1 MLAISPLFA
10 TANGHWRLA
19 SKAYRRLSHLV
30 IWSTS
35 GPPVTAAT
43 VGRLRVIMP
52 TVGILV
58 LSWGLTGSTTHIA
71 AQEMCARIPPQQGLA
86 GVRWYADNAG
96 SIVDREKR
104 RQHEAAV
111 KPLHDLMQIVSAAA
125 DQALERASKDRSA
138 SCALTNLSAWAK
150 NGALLA
156 RPRWGVDL
164 GEQTIAVVGLN
175 LAALKLNTGG
185 QPLPLEVLAWI
196 GKTTEAIVATYE
208 AGVQRANLYAW
219 SGVAAASN
227 DVLSGTGRFKAYHD
241 RVWRESVAKI
251 RADGYVDGELS
262 RRGRAHIYHNYLRG
276 ALTLLK
282 RLRARLGLAATPE
295 ELAALGRLDAVVN
308 ANACDSAPIAALA
321 GAPQE
326 PFSRWETS
334 IGTYFA
340 EAGKDPSWQRCTR
353 TPASFS
359 GPTYGGRFD
368 MTSRTIDGVP
378 AR

>member
-1 MLAISPLFA
+1 VPAITAQSPA
-10 TANGHWRLA
+10 
-19 SKAYRRLSHLV
+19 
-30 IWSTS
+30 
-35 GPPVTAAT
+35 
-43 VGRLRVIMP
+43 
-52 TVGILV
+52 
-58 LSWGLTGSTTHIA
+58 
-71 AQEMCARIPPQQGLA
+71 GLA
-86 GVRWYADNAG
+86 RLCRALAVALLIALLPAPHTHAQDACERITPQLKLGGVRWYADDAS

-104 RQHEAAV
+104 RQHEEAMR
-111 KPLHDLMQIVSAAA
+111 PLYEFMRIVSDTA
-125 DQALERASKDRSA
+125 DRSLERAEASA
-138 SCALTNLSAWAK
+138 DTSCALANLAAWAASR
-150 NGALLA
+150 ALLA
-156 RPRWGVDL
+156 QPTWSVPRA
-164 GEQTIAVVGLN
+164 EQTIAVVGLN
-175 LAALKLNTGG
+175 LAALKLKRAG
-185 QPLPLEVLAWI
+185 QPLPQEILAWL
-196 GKTTEAIVATYE
+196 GSATETIVATYQE
-208 AGVQRANLYAW
+208 NTDRGNLYAW

-227 DVLSGTGRFKAYHD
+227 DLLSGTGRFKAYHD

-340 EAGKDPSWQRCTR
+340 EAGKDSSWQRCTR